1 MTTTNETTTSPR
13 RVTFEQVFD
22 GAETL
27 LREAWERRCVSAG
40 DDFWAISPTHGAVR
54 TTDNAYGGCVVSRT
68 IEEFAA
74 DLAYEKDFSAW
85 WRDNSHHVA
94 MSLRQDYAEYLALE
108 DELDQEA
115 ALDE

>member
-1 MTTTNETTTSPR
+1 MTITTTSPTSPR
-13 RVTFEQVFD
+13 RVTFEQVFA

-54 TTDNAYGGCVVSRT
+54 TTDNAYGGCVISRT
-68 IEEFAA
+68 IDEYAA
-74 DLAYEKDFSAW
+74 DLAYLESFDLW
-85 WRDNSHHVA
+85 WSGNKYRVA

-108 DELDQEA
+108 DELDREA